1 LEVNE
6 SVLIAL
12 QKQGQANALSQV
24 VLTIDL
30 YMYKAQIAQQ
40 RWGTP
45 GGNDVALQ
53 HYAYVAELAGRTAWP
68 SELDERVAEFEMHLG
83 RFREFLKAQDITR
96 VSFQATRLAAA
107 FVALRESL
115 ESWAAS

>member
-1 LEVNE
+1 MEVNE
-6 SVLIAL
+6 SAL
-12 QKQGQANALSQV
+12 TALHKQVRANALGQV

-30 YMYKAQIAQQ
+30 YLYKAQIAQQ

-53 HYAYVAELAGRTAWP
+53 HYAYVAELVGRTAWP
-68 SELDERVAEFEMHLG
+68 SELNERVAEFEVHLG

-107 FVALRESL
+107 FVALREGL